1 MPASGPAF
9 YKNVTV
15 GGGPAPTRAY
25 IPELLP
31 DVLEGRIE
39 PGRVFDR
46 VVGLDGVP
54 DGYRA
59 MNDRQALKVLIEP

>member
-1 MPASGPAF
+1 MA
-9 YKNVTV
+9 
-15 GGGPAPTRAY
+15 GGPAPVRAY
-25 IPELLP
+25 IEALLP

-46 VVGLDGVP
+46 TAALDEVP

-59 MNDRQALKVLIEP
+59 MNNREVLKFQIAF